1 MSLIHEQVYNIPM
14 LFLIG
19 WRGEPNKK
27 DEPQHISQGE
37 CTQDILNVCGLKYR
51 ILPDHIDIAKS
62 YVDSAVK

>member
-1 MSLIHEQVYNIPM
+1 MSLIHEKVYNIPI

-37 CTQDILNVCGLKYR
+37 ITQDILNVCG
-51 ILPDHIDIAKS
+51 
-62 YVDSAVK
+62 VK